1 MTLQTSNKHCARTE
15 HSPLLET
22 YLAPL
27 QSACKDNHEVLDLA
41 CGFGR
46 NGQYLAEQGLSV
58 IFADR
63 SVDALDSIE
72 LLPEGNSRHWQ
83 VDFETPGSP
92 LSGKQFAAIL
102 VFRYL
107 HRNLFDSI
115 KQAIKPGGMI
125 IYETFTVDQ
134 AKIGRP
140 KNPNFLLESG
150 ELNEVFSTWQVLHQ
164 FEGID
169 NENAIA
175 QIVAIKPKP

>member
-1 MTLQTSNKHCARTE
+1 MTLQTSNKHCTHTE

-27 QSACKDNHEVLDLA
+27 QSACKDNHKVLDLA

-46 NGQYLAEQGLSV
+46 NGQYLAEQGLPV
-58 IFADR
+58 VFADK
-63 SVDALDSIE
+63 SSDALNTINLKPDAHSK
-72 LLPEGNSRHWQ
+72 RWQ
-83 VDFETPGSP
+83 VDFEIPGSP
-92 LSGKQFAAIL
+92 LSGKQFAAIM

-107 HRNLFDSI
+107 HRDLFDPI

-125 IYETFTVDQ
+125 IYETFTVEQ
-134 AKIGRP
+134 ANIGRP

-150 ELNEVFSTWQVLHQ
+150 ELNEVFSTWKVLHQ

-169 NENAIA
+169 NGNAIV
-175 QIVAIKPKP
+175 QIVAVKP